1 MKKSF
6 LSLLCALALCLGLLP
21 VTALAA
27 EGAPTALYVG
37 NQQVIS
43 ASSDSPVF
51 AAAPRVP
58 TAMALRP
65 ASKTKTA
72 RAKGSD
78 RIQFGRDFIDLI
90 AIAQLVDAQQASG
103 VAEALEYLAEIFDG
117 RTSLTH
123 ALAEIEDMLD
133 AQGLDGITGHR
144 DHPGHITR
152 PRGQEIAAALN
163 RYRGLRLV
171 D

>member
-1 MKKSF
+1 MPSEVTTKAHD
-6 LSLLCALALCLGLLP
+6 LVG
-21 VTALAA
+21 VTAADLDPAA
-27 EGAPTALYVG
+27 ELNRDPGT
-37 NQQVIS
+37 
-43 ASSDSPVF
+43 SSDSPVF

-90 AIAQLVDAQQASG
+90 AIAQLVDSQQASG

-163 RYRGLRLV
+163 RYRGLSLV